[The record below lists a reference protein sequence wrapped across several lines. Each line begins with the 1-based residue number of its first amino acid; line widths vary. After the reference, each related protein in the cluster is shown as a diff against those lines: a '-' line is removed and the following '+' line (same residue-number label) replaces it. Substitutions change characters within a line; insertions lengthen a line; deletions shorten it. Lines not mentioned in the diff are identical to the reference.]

1 MSESLELIVS
11 GKGCEKDIRMVERA
25 IRQRWDVPDR
35 LRRKCIDHCEKI
47 LDDPSVTPRN
57 ALSAF
62 KALIQA
68 DKINWLEES
77 GEKLAKLHGAVSWR
91 ELSESATAERVTGV
105 LAHAAGLLDAPMETT
120 PAELLDAFDW
130 SRITQDDQVM
140 RWHAGVLSHIG
151 TGIAAG

>member
-77 GEKLAKLHGAVSWR
+77 GEKDRKQKSVEFTMDAVRDLSARMASDPQYRRYLQERTGADDPG
-91 ELSESATAERVTGV
+91 ELRQDSLEGGV
-105 LAHAAGLLDAPMETT
+105 PDPEAHPV
-120 PAELLDAFDW
+120 P
-130 SRITQDDQVM
+130 
-140 RWHAGVLSHIG
+140 
-151 TGIAAG
+151 